1 VDPVQLLDEPERVR
15 TALSPVRRQLLERLR
30 EPGSAT
36 TLAAQLETSRQRVN
50 YHLKA
55 LEAAG
60 LVELV
65 EERQRRGFTERV
77 VRARATALLVDPDIA
92 LHRGDERSQDR
103 FAAEHLLDAAT
114 GLVRDV
120 ARMQAAA
127 DAEGSR
133 LMTFTLD
140 TEIAFARPAD
150 LEAFVLDLA
159 AAVEEL
165 GRRHGA
171 GRSDGADERRP
182 YRVVVGGHPAP
193 RQETQS

>member
-1 VDPVQLLDEPERVR
+1 MSRVHLLDEPERIR
-15 TALSPVRRQLLERLR
+15 TALSPARRELLERLAK
-30 EPGSAT
+30 PASAT
-36 TLAAQLETSRQRVN
+36 EIAAELGTSRQRVN

-77 VRARATALLVDPDIA
+77 VRAKAAALLVDPGIA
-92 LHRGDERSQDR
+92 GGVGGARSQDR
-103 FAAEHLLDAAT
+103 YAAEHLLDTAT

-140 TEIAFARPAD
+140 AKVSFARPAD
-150 LEAFVLDLA
+150 LEAFVLELA
-159 AAVEEL
+159 EAVEAL
-165 GRRHGA
+165 GRKHG
-171 GRSDGADERRP
+171 GEGRP
-182 YRVVVGGHPAP
+182 YRVVAGGHPAP
-193 RQETQS
+193 RQEEQ

>member
-1 VDPVQLLDEPERVR
+1 MTRVQLLEEPDRVR

-30 EPGSAT
+30 EPASAT
-36 TLAAQLETSRQRVN
+36 ALAAEMSTSRQRVN

-77 VRARATALLVDPDIA
+77 VKASAVAFLVDPEIT
-92 LHRGDERSQDR
+92 RGGGERSQDR
-103 FAAEHLLDAAT
+103 YAAEHLLDTAT

-120 ARMQAAA
+120 ARMQSAAE
-127 DAEGSR
+127 AEGSR

-140 TEIAFARPAD
+140 TEVGFASPQD

-159 AAVEEL
+159 KTVEEL
-165 GRRHGA
+165 ANKHG
-171 GRSDGADERRP
+171 GEGRP

-193 RQETQS
+193 GQEEH

>member
-1 VDPVQLLDEPERVR
+1 VVLLDEPERVR
-15 TALSPVRRQLLERLR
+15 AALSPLRRELLERLR
-30 EPGSAT
+30 EPASAT
-36 TLAAQLETSRQRVN
+36 ALAAGMKTTRQRVN
-50 YHLKA
+50 YHLRA

-77 VRARATALLVDPDIA
+77 VRARATAFLVDPAITG
-92 LHRGDERSQDR
+92 GDGDVRSQDR
-103 FAAEHLLDAAT
+103 FAAEHLLDTAT

-140 TEIAFARPAD
+140 AEIAFAKPKD
-150 LEAFVLDLA
+150 VEAFVLDLT

-165 GRRHGA
+165 ARRHGA
-171 GRSDGADERRP
+171 SEGRP
-182 YRVVVGGHPAP
+182 YRVVAAGHPAP
-193 RQETQS
+193 GQKGPS

>member
-1 VDPVQLLDEPERVR
+1 MSRVQLLDEPERVR

-30 EPGSAT
+30 EPASAT
-36 TLAAQLETSRQRVN
+36 ALAAEMKTSRQRVN
-50 YHLKA
+50 YHLRA

-65 EERQRRGFTERV
+65 EQRQRRGFTERV
-77 VRARATALLVDPDIA
+77 VRARATAFLVDPAITGRQADA
-92 LHRGDERSQDR
+92 RTQDR
-103 FAAEHLLDAAT
+103 FAAEHLLDTAT

-140 TEIAFARPAD
+140 TELTFARPAD
-150 LEAFVLDLA
+150 VEAFVLDLA

-165 GRRHGA
+165 ARRHGSSE
-171 GRSDGADERRP
+171 GRP
-182 YRVVVGGHPAP
+182 YRVVAAGHPAP
-193 RQETQS
+193 GERGQS